1 MSVFS
6 VFKRGRQAAKE
17 HTAKQAEHKKQEE
30 TKAPYKHV
38 PKHAAID
45 AMSSGPASSRD
56 YDRPRIQEQN
66 RKRNAMTASGTTT
79 PAFNGL
85 PRVHSALSNVSYP
98 ATYANPIV
106 KMPRFYSYSTTHL
119 TEIRH
124 SMIDIASPGTLKG
137 KGVERVMVDSGR
149 ASRSSSHASSTR
161 KRTSESPTGSSNNSI
176 ASIEDLEIKPTAP
189 HNPRRQSDPGRFP
202 YPRQGIPPV
211 PPLPMMQFDSTL
223 GNPSLTA
230 TSEEPLRSALSSRRA
245 SPTLVPET
253 VEEEP
258 SEGENLED
266 AEETGKAKEVRVQG
280 VEAEAKTPA
289 VLKLPTTS
297 NVRSLPA
304 AEETVVLQQMR
315 KGGKLKKTPSIE
327 KRKARRWTLTK
338 GKGVE
343 VVV

>member
-17 HTAKQAEHKKQEE
+17 HTAKQAEQKKQEGVK
-30 TKAPYKHV
+30 TPYKHV

-66 RKRNAMTASGTTT
+66 RKRNAMTANGTAT
-79 PAFNGL
+79 PSFNGL

-98 ATYANPIV
+98 ASYATPIV
-106 KMPRFYSYSTTHL
+106 QMPRSYSYSTTHL
-119 TEIRH
+119 AEIRH
-124 SMIDIASPGTLKG
+124 SMVDFTSPGTLKG
-137 KGVERVMVDSGR
+137 KGVERIMVDSGR

-161 KRTSESPTGSSNNSI
+161 RRASGSPTGSSNNSI
-176 ASIEDLEIKPTAP
+176 ASIEDLEIKPAAP
-189 HNPRRQSDPGRFP
+189 HNPRRLSDPGRFS
-202 YPRQGIPPV
+202 YPRHGIPPV
-211 PPLPMMQFDSTL
+211 PPLPPMQFDSAV
-223 GNPSLTA
+223 GNPSLAVTP
-230 TSEEPLRSALSSRRA
+230 EEPLRSALSSRRA

-258 SEGENLED
+258 SEGEYLED
-266 AEETGKAKEVRVQG
+266 VEETRKGKEVRFQG
-280 VEAEAKTPA
+280 EVEAPA
-289 VLKLPTTS
+289 VST
-297 NVRSLPA
+297 LPA
-304 AEETVVLQQMR
+304 VSDEGDFSASQETIVPQQMQ
-315 KGGKLKKTPSIE
+315 KGGKLKKTPSNG